1 MNCARTLAYV
11 AGVALA
17 AASAL
22 APSSIYAQANV
33 TGQWNR
39 LPYLPMVPIHNVYL
53 PNGKLMFFGKNSTQ
67 TLWDPITGAVSN
79 LPSPGYDLFCSAHTY
94 LNDSTVLVPGG
105 HIADYVGLAKTS
117 LYNPATNSWSA
128 APDMNAGRWYPTAT
142 TLPNGDA
149 LVLAGQIDTTVGM
162 NTLPQVYQKATNTWR
177 NLTTAQL
184 YQPMYPM
191 MFLAPNGRVI
201 DVGPSPFTRWLDT
214 SGTGS
219 WANITNRTTGWR
231 DYGSAVMFDT
241 GKIMIAGG
249 GDPPIKSVEILDL
262 NKSPLEWRFLQSMD
276 IARRHLNLTLL
287 PDGQVFANGGT
298 YGPGH
303 NNENTV
309 IFSSEMWSPET
320 ELWTTM
326 ASATV
331 PRIYHSSSVLLPDG
345 RVVTTGGDSY
355 PEIEVFSPPYL
366 FKGARPTMSAVP
378 AQIQYGQSFAVQSP
392 ESANIVKATLI
403 RLTAVTHAFNM
414 NQRLNKLSFAAAG
427 AGSVLVTPPAN
438 ANLAPPGLYM
448 LFLINAAGVPSVGSI
463 VQLGRS

>member
-22 APSSIYAQANV
+22 APSLVYAQANM

-39 LPYLPMVPIHNVYL
+39 LPHLPMVPIHDVYL
-53 PNGKLMFFGKNSTQ
+53 PNGKLMLFGKNSTQ

-117 LYNPATNSWSA
+117 LYNPATNSWSPV
-128 APDMNAGRWYPTAT
+128 PDMNAGRWYPTAT

-191 MFLAPNGRVI
+191 MFLASNGRVI

-262 NKSPLEWRFLQSMD
+262 NKSPLEWRPLQSMD

-298 YGPGH
+298 YGTGH
-303 NNENTV
+303 NNEDTV
-309 IFSSEMWSPET
+309 VYSSEMWSPET

-326 ASATV
+326 ARATV

-366 FKGARPTMSAVP
+366 FKGARPTISAVP

-392 ESANIVKATLI
+392 ESANIVKVTLI
-403 RLTAVTHAFNM
+403 RLTSVTHAFNM

-448 LFLINAAGVPSVGSI
+448 LFLINTAGVPSVGSI
-463 VQLGRS
+463 VQLGHG